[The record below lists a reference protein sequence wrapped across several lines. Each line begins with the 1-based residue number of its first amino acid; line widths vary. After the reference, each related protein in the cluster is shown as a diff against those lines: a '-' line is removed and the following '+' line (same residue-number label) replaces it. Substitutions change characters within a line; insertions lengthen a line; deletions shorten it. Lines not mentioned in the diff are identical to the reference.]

1 MADCKPL
8 QKSLNWCE
16 GKPVLPGIRR
26 KLYYTSK
33 SNIAMWPKLPKD
45 EHGRPTSAVYVGSFV
60 LVADAT
66 WKVIECL
73 PDKSQVT
80 SEAQGEAPSQT
91 QLNKLT
97 AVHPDIGPEASAAC
111 AYLNNSDNVF
121 IMQDMTGRYRVVG
134 ADLYNTK
141 TTVAQDLGQG
151 ATGTASTTITAEAPD
166 VVAAPFYEGEI
177 VTEDGTIAA
186 SGSQSGSTNTGSG
199 STNTGSGGS
208 SSGGSSSGGSSSGG
222 SSSGVGSDGDGGY
235 E

>member
-16 GKPVLPGIRR
+16 GKPILPGIRR

-33 SNIAMWPKLPKD
+33 SNIAKWPTLPTD
-45 EHGRPTSAVYVGSFV
+45 AAGRPTSAVYVGSFV

-66 WKVIECL
+66 WKVIDILSE
-73 PDKSQVT
+73 KSQVT

-199 STNTGSGGS
+199 STNTGSGSTNTG
-208 SSGGSSSGGSSSGG
+208 SGGSSSGGSSN
-222 SSSGVGSDGDGGY
+222 DDIGY